1 MLVFD
6 VLLLFLIA
14 WALAFYRV
22 RRAVWIAAFGLALFL
37 FSDFSFPLSLSI
49 PLWIIFLSIVSV
61 TSIGFIRAVI
71 LTKPLRKLFKR
82 QAMAMSQTEREA
94 VDAGDVWWEKEIFSG
109 RPKWDKLFATPAY
122 KLSREEQ
129 SFLDNEVEEL
139 CSMLNDWEIV
149 HTHHDLPKKAWNF
162 IKKAGFWGMII
173 DKKYGG
179 LGFSA
184 KAHSAVVAKIAT
196 RSISAAV
203 TVMVPNSLGPAEL
216 LEMYGTHDQR
226 NYYLPRLAKG
236 KEIPCFALT
245 GEAGSDA
252 GAMTDTGVVWQRK
265 IRW

>member
-109 RPKWDKLFATPAY
+109 RPKWDKLFA
-122 KLSREEQ
+122 
-129 SFLDNEVEEL
+129 N
-139 CSMLNDWEIV
+139 
-149 HTHHDLPKKAWNF
+149 
-162 IKKAGFWGMII
+162 
-173 DKKYGG
+173 
-179 LGFSA
+179 
-184 KAHSAVVAKIAT
+184 T
-196 RSISAAV
+196 RVQVIS
-203 TVMVPNSLGPAEL
+203 
-216 LEMYGTHDQR
+216 
-226 NYYLPRLAKG
+226 
-236 KEIPCFALT
+236 
-245 GEAGSDA
+245 
-252 GAMTDTGVVWQRK
+252 
-265 IRW
+265 